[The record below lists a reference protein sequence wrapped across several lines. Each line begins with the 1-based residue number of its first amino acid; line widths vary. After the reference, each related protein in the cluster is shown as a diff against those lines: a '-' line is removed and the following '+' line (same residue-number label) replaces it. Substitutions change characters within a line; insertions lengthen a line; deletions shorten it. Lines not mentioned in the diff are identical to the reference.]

1 MDVKSGIPLVHRE
14 PRTRGGVAIR
24 FSLYKYAQYADI
36 RWATEVHVLQAS
48 PLVHLDGVPY
58 VEVPAT
64 VTWVTDLSS
73 RWLGFGLTLIV
84 GLALCIALQCE
95 R

>member
-14 PRTRGGVAIR
+14 PRTRGGAAIR

-64 VTWVTDLSS
+64 VTWGDGPEQPMAWFRPYPDRRISLMYC
-73 RWLGFGLTLIV
+73 
-84 GLALCIALQCE
+84 LAV
-95 R
+95 